1 MHHAWLAHP
10 FILRLQHLSTLDT
23 DSMDT
28 MDNTDMGTTEMSIK
42 AGTGNNHEYRANE
55 LFVNK
60 KLYTY
65 CLVDLRIV

>member
-1 MHHAWLAHP
+1 
-10 FILRLQHLSTLDT
+10 
-23 DSMDT
+23 MDT

>member
-1 MHHAWLAHP
+1 M
-10 FILRLQHLSTLDT
+10 LRPQHLSTLDT

-28 MDNTDMGTTEMSIK
+28 TDMGTIVTSIK